1 MKKVIKSILKI
12 VLVYAIFVGFALA
25 LCERNERLDQKK
37 ELPATTQSN
46 SLEK

>member
-1 MKKVIKSILKI
+1 MKKVLTI
-12 VLVYAIFVGFALA
+12 VIIYLIGLGCVLA
-25 LCERNERLDQKK
+25 LCERSENLDQKK